1 MYHSSPF
8 LEHLSLADELND
20 NKNDSAIEM
29 GPRAVGVA

>member
-8 LEHLSLADELND
+8 LQHLSLPVELND
-20 NKNDSAIEM
+20 NENDSAIEM